1 MYRLEDLNLGDKV
14 TLDGGETGIVACI
27 MTDDYKDELDVF
39 GNIVIRACVCPHGM
53 NPYLS
58 VEIDSIVKVE
68 KSMENLIRNLI
79 SALNGEAYEEAKAI
93 TDQIIATGDEELI
106 KQAEYINSVL

>member
-39 GNIVIRACVCPHGM
+39 GNIVIRKCVCPHGM

-58 VEIDSIVKVE
+58 VEIDRVLIYNIV
-68 KSMENLIRNLI
+68 EN
-79 SALNGEAYEEAKAI
+79 
-93 TDQIIATGDEELI
+93 IILRGSDSPL
-106 KQAEYINSVL
+106 

>member
-1 MYRLEDLNLGDKV
+1 MYRLEDLNLSDKV

-39 GNIVIRACVCPHGM
+39 GNIVIRKCVCPHGM

-79 SALNGEAYEEAKAI
+79 SALNEEARAI

>member
-14 TLDGGETGIVACI
+14 TLDDGETGIVVCI

-53 NPYLS
+53 YPYIH
-58 VEIDSIVKVE
+58 VVINSIVKVE
-68 KSMENLIRNLI
+68 KGL
-79 SALNGEAYEEAKAI
+79 
-93 TDQIIATGDEELI
+93 
-106 KQAEYINSVL
+106 

>member
-1 MYRLEDLNLGDKV
+1 MRTKIFLLLITI
-14 TLDGGETGIVACI
+14 TLVGCNNKMKISPGTYEAVAMGGTHPVKQ
-27 MTDDYKDELDVF
+27 DSSYSYKASF
-39 GNIVIRACVCPHGM
+39 A
-53 NPYLS
+53 
-58 VEIDSIVKVE
+58 

>member
-1 MYRLEDLNLGDKV
+1 
-14 TLDGGETGIVACI
+14 
-27 MTDDYKDELDVF
+27 
-39 GNIVIRACVCPHGM
+39 M

-79 SALNGEAYEEAKAI
+79 SALNGEAYGEAKAI

>member
-27 MTDDYKDELDVF
+27 MTDDYKDELDAF

-53 NPYLS
+53 YPYIH
-58 VEIDSIVKVE
+58 VVINSIVKIE
-68 KSMENLIRNLI
+68 KGS
-79 SALNGEAYEEAKAI
+79 
-93 TDQIIATGDEELI
+93 
-106 KQAEYINSVL
+106 